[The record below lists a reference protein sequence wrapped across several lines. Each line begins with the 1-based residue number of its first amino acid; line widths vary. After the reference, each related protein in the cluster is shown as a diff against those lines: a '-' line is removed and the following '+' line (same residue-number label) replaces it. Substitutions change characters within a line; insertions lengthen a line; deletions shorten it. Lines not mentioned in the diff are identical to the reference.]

1 MRNSEFLAALY
12 GVLGENHTYGW
23 TTAFASD
30 PNKANP
36 TVWGG
41 NSYLGTDN
49 EKAIIDQR
57 QEDNTFYCV
66 AVLKSEGGKRLRNK
80 ETFSRLAVLLADDID
95 PNELNAMPSFVVQ
108 TSPHKSQVGVLIDPD
123 DEDAR
128 NLPLIDAILQRM
140 AADGLYTGDPSGNSA
155 TRYARL
161 PVGSNTKARDE
172 GPFAHQLLKAK
183 MGFYSLRDACA
194 TFGLDLDDIR
204 QSAGKARLESDIKT
218 SSGDSSELYKALINP
233 DLTQRVYHDALL
245 KLSSSM
251 VASGMHR
258 GAVVNHLR
266 SIMNASRPTV
276 PGLEMDRWL
285 ARTGSELVRMVESAG
300 KFAPDDQ
307 GAPTPPA
314 KLIMSMEQ
322 LKTAT
327 ASVDWLVKT
336 YIPEN
341 AIMCLFGASSTF
353 KSFVALS
360 SALHIASGMEWL
372 GQRTKQGPVLYCA
385 AEGGAGI
392 YRRAAAWA
400 KMHLDGA
407 EFVPNFNVVTIPV
420 NLTAKDEMAA
430 LRMEI
435 AEMAEPPVLI
445 VLDTLA
451 QLYGGGDEN
460 DSAKIS
466 EFCRAV
472 GQNLRAPFGA
482 TVMIIHHTGYGVDAA
497 NRPRGSSALP
507 AAMDAMLSIVRPDS
521 EALTCKMTVVKM
533 KDSEHPAHPTYFD
546 MESIDLG
553 VDQHGERQTS
563 LVAKHSDQA
572 RKAADALRSG
582 KYSSLIMKM
591 LDAGLPVTTN
601 EMRMESMPMSG
612 NNTDNARRAIT
623 RTLKLLRDAKKIY
636 EKSPDVWMI
645 ER

>member
-1 MRNSEFLAALY
+1 MRNSEFLASLY
-12 GVLGENHTYGW
+12 GQLKENQFGW
-23 TTAFASD
+23 ITAFAVD
-30 PNKANP
+30 PNKAPP
-36 TVWGG
+36 TVWSG
-41 NSYLGTDN
+41 SAYLGTDN
-49 EKAIIDQR
+49 EKTIIDRR
-57 QEDNTFYCV
+57 QEDNCFYCV
-66 AVLKSEGGKRLRNK
+66 AVLKKSGEQRLRNK
-80 ETFSRLAVLLADDID
+80 ETFDRLAVLLADDID
-95 PNELNAMPSFVVQ
+95 PNNLNAMPSFVIQ
-108 TSPHKSQVGVLIDPD
+108 TSPLKSQVGVLIDPD

-172 GPFAHQLLKAK
+172 GPFAHRLLKAK

-233 DLTQRVYHDALL
+233 DLTQRAYHDALL

-266 SIMNASRPTV
+266 SIMNASKPAV
-276 PGLEMDRWL
+276 AGLEMDRWL
-285 ARTGSELVRMVESAG
+285 SRTGAELVRMVESAG
-300 KFAPDDQ
+300 KFAPDDK
-307 GAPTPPA
+307 GAPTPPP

-322 LKTAT
+322 LKA
-327 ASVDWLVKT
+327 ANMDVDWLVQN

-360 SALHIASGMEWL
+360 SALHIASGLEWL
-372 GQRTKQGPVLYCA
+372 GERTKQGPVLYCA
-385 AEGGAGI
+385 AEGGVGI

-400 KMHLDGA
+400 KVNLDGA
-407 EFVPNFNVVTIPV
+407 EFVPNFSVVTIPM

-472 GQNLRAPFGA
+472 GQNLRAPTGA

-507 AAMDAMLSIVRPDS
+507 AAMDAMLSIVRSDS
-521 EALTCKMTVVKM
+521 EALTCKMTVTKM
-533 KDSEHPAHPTYFD
+533 KDSEHPEQPTYFD
-546 MESIDLG
+546 MESVEVG
-553 VDQHGERQTS
+553 VDRYGQKQTS
-563 LVAKHSDQA
+563 LVAQHSNQA
-572 RKAADALRSG
+572 KKAAEALRSG

-591 LDAGLPVTTN
+591 LDAGTPVTTN
-601 EMRMESMPMSG
+601 ELRMASMPMSG
-612 NNTDNARRAIT
+612 NSTDNARRAIT
-623 RTLKLLRDAKKIY
+623 RTLKLLKDAKKIY

>member
-1 MRNSEFLAALY
+1 MHNSAFLSALY
-12 GVLGENHTYGW
+12 GELGPNQYGW

-41 NSYLGTDN
+41 NAYLGTDN
-49 EKAIIDQR
+49 EAAIIDRR

-66 AVLKSEGGKRLRNK
+66 AVLKTDGDKRLRNK
-80 ETFSRLAVLLADDID
+80 ETFDRLAVLLADDID
-95 PNELNAMPSFVVQ
+95 PNELNAMPSFVIQ

-128 NLPLIDAILQRM
+128 DLPLIDAILQRM

-161 PVGSNTKARDE
+161 PVGSNTKARAE
-172 GPFAHQLLKAK
+172 GPFATQLLKAK
-183 MGFYSLRDACA
+183 MGYYSLRDACA

-204 QSAGKARLESDIKT
+204 QSAGKAKIETQIKT

-233 DLTQRVYHDALL
+233 DLTQRAYHDALL

-266 SIMNASRPTV
+266 SIMYASKPTE
-276 PGLEMDRWL
+276 GGEQMERWL
-285 ARTGSELVRMVESAG
+285 SRTGSELIRMVESAG
-300 KFAPDDQ
+300 KFAPDDV
-307 GAPTPPA
+307 GAPVAPA
-314 KLIMSMEQ
+314 KLIMTMEQ
-322 LKTAT
+322 LKAAT
-327 ASVDWLVKT
+327 MDVDFLVHN

-360 SALHIASGMEWL
+360 SALHIASGMDWL

-400 KMHLDGA
+400 KVYLDGA
-407 EFVPNFNVVTIPV
+407 EFVPNFSVVTLPM

-435 AEMAEPPVLI
+435 AEMPVPPVLI
-445 VLDTLA
+445 VLDTVA

-460 DSAKIS
+460 DASKIS
-466 EFCRAV
+466 EFCRAI
-472 GQNLRAPFGA
+472 GQHLRAPFGA
-482 TVMIIHHTGYGVDAA
+482 TVMLIHHTGYGVDAA

-507 AAMDAMLSIVRPDS
+507 AAMDAMLSIVRSDS

-533 KDSEHPAHPTYFD
+533 KDSEHPDQPTYFD
-546 MESIDLG
+546 MDSVEVG
-553 VDQHGERQTS
+553 VDKYGQKQTS
-563 LVAKHSDQA
+563 LVARHSDQA
-572 RKAADALRSG
+572 KKAADALRSG

-591 LDAGLPVTTN
+591 LDAGTPVTTN
-601 EMRMESMPMSG
+601 ELRMASMPMSG
-612 NNTDNARRAIT
+612 NSTDNARRAIT
-623 RTLKLLRDAKKIY
+623 RTLKLLKDAKKIY